1 MTIRKTSVWGFC
13 LAISILVSSVVFAQ
27 GDALPPVPQLP
38 SPPQSQ
44 ALQAQTPPEAQPPQG
59 QTSPEAQ
66 PPQQT
71 PPQQTP
77 PQQTPP
83 PQTPPPQ
90 TPPQQTQQQTSQ
102 PEPVAADPDTRPD
115 PLQPD
120 FNLVALPTTLRLPK
134 HKGSFRLTHRFL
146 RSLGADDFSEVL
158 ANLFQFD
165 TGAQIGLEFRYGL
178 FSGTQIGV
186 HRTSDRTIELF
197 GQQSLMQQKPDG
209 RRLSI
214 DAIGTFEG
222 TNNLQDQYTGAIGV
236 IVSTKIRTFAALY
249 AEPIF
254 VVDSN
259 LEPSAGESKNT
270 GMVGLGARLRLRPKL
285 FLVGELTPRFAGYRP
300 GVNQASFGVETR
312 VGGHTFQLNFSNGL
326 GTTLGQIARGG
337 INNNS
342 WFIGFNLSRKF
353 Y

>member
-1 MTIRKTSVWGFC
+1 MIRKKSAWGFC
-13 LAISILVSSVVFAQ
+13 LAISVMVSSVVFAQ

-38 SPPQSQ
+38 APPQSQ
-44 ALQAQTPPEAQPPQG
+44 TPQTQTQPE
-59 QTSPEAQ
+59 SQ

-77 PQQTPP
+77 PQA
-83 PQTPPPQ
+83 
-90 TPPQQTQQQTSQ
+90 PPQQTQQPSQ
-102 PEPVAADPDTRPD
+102 PEPVAADPDARPD

-134 HKGSFRLTHRFL
+134 HKASFRLTHRFL
-146 RSLGADDFSEVL
+146 RSLGADDFSGVL

-165 TGAQIGLEFRYGL
+165 TGAQIGLELRYGL

-222 TNNLQDQYTGAIGV
+222 TNNLQDQYTGAIGL
-236 IVSTKIRTFAALY
+236 IVSTKIRSFAAFY

-254 VVDSN
+254 VADSN
-259 LEPSAGESKNT
+259 LEPTAGESKNT
-270 GMVGLGARLRLRPKL
+270 GMVGLGLRLRIRPKL

-300 GVNQASFGVETR
+300 GVNQGSFGVETR